1 MDNLSIIVVSLF
13 LHRGDSYVK
22 ILWAKKGVGFVDFL
36 SGITGMQIFNVIMVP
51 VQVIIIFLTFY
62 YFVLSMFG
70 LFRKQE
76 IKIHTPEKS
85 FAVVVAAHNEE
96 AVIGPLI
103 ENLLQLDYPKK
114 LYDIFVV
121 ADNCTDKT
129 ALIAKNAGAI
139 VHRRFNA
146 EKRGKG
152 YALEWMFYRLF
163 KMKRQYDAIVIF
175 DADNLVKENFLYE
188 MNSKLCQGHKIV
200 QCYLDS
206 KNPFDTWVTNTFS
219 IAFWVTNR
227 MLQLARFNTGCL
239 SNVLGGTGMCIS
251 TDVLKEFGWGAT
263 SLTEDLEFSMKALSH
278 GIKTTWAHDA
288 VVYDE
293 KPLTFLQAWHQR
305 KRWAQGQVDVA
316 GRYFFPLIIK
326 GIREKRLMYFDAAI
340 HLFQPAL
347 VMIATFFML
356 TNLIDAFQPQY
367 THVFTLV
374 MPWTGWQILSA
385 FQYLYPVAAL
395 ALDRL
400 PWRAYVGLV
409 LYPIFIYSWIPIVF
423 LGFINRKDKQW
434 SHTKHTRSI
443 SIEEVVVKQ
452 KKVST
457 N

>member
-1 MDNLSIIVVSLF
+1 MDL
-13 LHRGDSYVK
+13 
-22 ILWAKKGVGFVDFL
+22 L
-36 SGITGMQIFNVIMVP
+36 SGLTVTQLFNVIMVP

-70 LFRKQE
+70 LFRKKE
-76 IKIHTPEKS
+76 IKILTPEKS
-85 FAVVVAAHNEE
+85 FAIVVAAHNEE
-96 AVIGPLI
+96 AVIGPLVD
-103 ENLLQLDYPKK
+103 NLRTLDYPKE
-114 LYDIFVV
+114 LFDVFVV

-129 ALIAKNAGAI
+129 ALIASNAGAI

-152 YALEWMFYRLF
+152 YALEWMFHRLF
-163 KMKRQYDAIVIF
+163 KMEREYDAVLIF
-175 DADNLVKENFLYE
+175 DADNLVKNNFLVE
-188 MNSKLCQGHKIV
+188 MNSKLCQGHKII

-206 KNPFDTWVTNTFS
+206 KNPFDTWVTNSFS

-227 MLQLARFNTGCL
+227 LLQLARYNTGCL

-251 TDVLKEFGWGAT
+251 IDVLKEFGWGAT

-293 KPLTFLQAWHQR
+293 KPLTFMQSWYQR

-316 GRYFFPLIIK
+316 GRYFFPLILK
-326 GIREKRLMYFDAAI
+326 GIRERKLMYFDAAI

-347 VMIATFFML
+347 VMIATFFMI
-356 TNLIDAFQPQY
+356 TNLISAQQVHY
-367 THVFTLV
+367 SQVFTQV
-374 MPWTGWQILSA
+374 MPWSGWQILSSI
-385 FQYLYPVAAL
+385 QYLYPIAAL
-395 ALDRL
+395 ALDRI
-400 PWRAYVGLV
+400 PWRAYLGLI

-423 LGFINRKDKQW
+423 LGFIHRKDKKW

-443 SIEEVVVKQ
+443 NIEDVVKQ

-457 N
+457 S

>member
-1 MDNLSIIVVSLF
+1 MDL
-13 LHRGDSYVK
+13 
-22 ILWAKKGVGFVDFL
+22 L
-36 SGITGMQIFNVIMVP
+36 SGITVTQLFNLIMLP
-51 VQVIIIFLTFY
+51 IQFIIIFLTFY

-70 LFRKQE
+70 LYRKQE
-76 IKIHTPEKS
+76 IKVLTPEKS
-85 FAVVVAAHNEE
+85 FAIVVAAHNEE
-96 AVIGPLI
+96 TVIGPLL
-103 ENLLQLDYPKK
+103 ENLFLLDYPKEY
-114 LYDIFVV
+114 YDIFVV

-129 ALIAKNAGAI
+129 ALI
-139 VHRRFNA
+139 
-146 EKRGKG
+146 
-152 YALEWMFYRLF
+152 EWMFHRLF
-163 KMKRQYDAIVIF
+163 KMERQYDAIVIF
-175 DADNLVKENFLYE
+175 DADNLVKENFLFE

-227 MLQLARFNTGCL
+227 LLQLARYNTGRL

-251 TDVLKEFGWGAT
+251 IDVLKEFGWGAT

-293 KPLTFLQAWHQR
+293 KPLTFIQSWYQR

-326 GIREKRLMYFDAAI
+326 GLRERKIMYFDAAI

-347 VMIATFFML
+347 VMIASFFML
-356 TNLIDAFQPQY
+356 TNFISALQVHY

-385 FQYLYPVAAL
+385 IQYLYPVAAL

-400 PWRAYVGLV
+400 PWRAYVGLI
-409 LYPIFIYSWIPIVF
+409 LYPLFIYSWIPIVF
-423 LGFINRKDKQW
+423 LGFINRNDKQW

-443 SIEEVVVKQ
+443 NIEDVVKQ